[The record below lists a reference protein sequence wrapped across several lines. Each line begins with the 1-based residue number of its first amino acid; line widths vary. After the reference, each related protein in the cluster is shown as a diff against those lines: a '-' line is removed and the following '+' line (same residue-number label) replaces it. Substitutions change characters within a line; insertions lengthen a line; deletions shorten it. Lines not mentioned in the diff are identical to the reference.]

1 MTVYLILQS
10 LISTYISRLQL
21 NIVYEVN
28 YIIVAF
34 TKLLPPTILISK
46 SFFLIHTFELSSIII
61 VSLFY
66 FKIKEVDI
74 FKLKLFQ
81 TQWTKP

>member
-1 MTVYLILQS
+1 MNSTFCIFYIILTLMTVYLILQS

-46 SFFLIHTFELSSIII
+46 SFF
-61 VSLFY
+61 
-66 FKIKEVDI
+66 
-74 FKLKLFQ
+74 
-81 TQWTKP
+81 

>member
-46 SFFLIHTFELSSIII
+46 SFF
-61 VSLFY
+61 
-66 FKIKEVDI
+66 
-74 FKLKLFQ
+74 
-81 TQWTKP
+81 

>member
-34 TKLLPPTILISK
+34 TKLLHLK
-46 SFFLIHTFELSSIII
+46 SQVLPLKWLANANIANI
-61 VSLFY
+61 VQSFRQTTC
-66 FKIKEVDI
+66 
-74 FKLKLFQ
+74 LKV
-81 TQWTKP
+81 